1 MKRPRIFLH
10 TLDSDMAIA
19 WTTAFKSTP
28 DVLIVEGDILEDRC
42 DALVSPANSF
52 GFMDGGID
60 LAYLRHFGT
69 ELQSRVQ
76 AKIKSEFHGEL
87 PVGQA
92 AVVPTGHGT
101 TPYLVVAPTMR
112 IPDHIGNTLNVYL
125 AFRAALLAVLAYN
138 LSASIAIQSLRSPA
152 LGTGVGAM
160 PLTRAARQMHAA
172 YVSVFESPNWL
183 TDPAAILIQHEDLR
197 SA

>member
-1 MKRPRIFLH
+1 MKRPLIFLH

-19 WTTAFKSTP
+19 WTTAFKSIS
-28 DVLIVEGDILEDRC
+28 DVLIVEGDILNDRC
-42 DALVSPANSF
+42 DSLVSPANSF

-60 LAYLRHFGT
+60 LAYLGHFGP
-69 ELQSRVQ
+69 EIQSRVQ
-76 AKIKSEFHGEL
+76 ARIRSDFHGEL

-92 AVVPTGHGT
+92 AIVPTGHKT

-112 IPDHIGNTLNVYL
+112 IPDRVGNTLNVYL
-125 AFRAALLAVLAYN
+125 AFRAALLAVLTHNA
-138 LSASIAIQSLRSPA
+138 SASNAIRSLRSPA

-172 YVSVFESPNWL
+172 YVSVFESPDWL
-183 TDPAAILIQHEDLR
+183 ADPAAILIQHENLR